1 MTTGKVDGIAKQID
15 DFVKS
20 GMQVNVNN
28 LVAELSLIEIR
39 VFMFAE
45 NGVGLHYCHK
55 PAPTVPH
62 GDSANSMTY
71 HSLLDHR
78 WTPALIA

>member
-1 MTTGKVDGIAKQID
+1 LAADAVFSLVGPVIKKYNFFRQSSNAAKTTGKFDGIAKQID

-45 NGVGLHYCHK
+45 NGVGLHY
-55 PAPTVPH
+55 
-62 GDSANSMTY
+62 
-71 HSLLDHR
+71 
-78 WTPALIA
+78 

>member
-1 MTTGKVDGIAKQID
+1 MAADAVFSLVGPVIENYKVFRQSSNAAKTTGKFDGIAKQID

-45 NGVGLHYCHK
+45 NGVGLHY
-55 PAPTVPH
+55 
-62 GDSANSMTY
+62 
-71 HSLLDHR
+71 
-78 WTPALIA
+78 